1 MTDRPGLLEGAAQAL
16 RDHGLTAG
24 LTALI
29 EESGHVVIVE
39 PGHPL
44 WASASAR
51 PDIAPFAQEPVP
63 EPGPEDMRALI
74 PPLTRRQVFIALHR
88 LGLISAAEAVAAAS
102 TGAVPAALE
111 PVFAALPEPEQTD
124 ARVTF
129 AAFQMAY
136 RLDPM
141 TAMIAAASGMT
152 DPQIDAIW
160 TDFAA
165 V

>member
-1 MTDRPGLLEGAAQAL
+1 MEAQWRNAARTIL
-16 RDHGLTAG
+16 
-24 LTALI
+24 ALI
-29 EESGHVVIVE
+29 DETGHVVIVE
-39 PGHPL
+39 PGHAL

-51 PDIAPFAQEPVP
+51 PDIPPYVPDPDP
-63 EPGPEDMRALI
+63 EPEDARAAI

-88 LGLISAAEAVAAAS
+88 LGLITAAEAVAAAT
-102 TGAVPAALE
+102 TGTVPAALE

-141 TAMIAAASGMT
+141 TAMIAAVAGMT
-152 DPQIDAIW
+152 DEQIDGIW
-160 TDFAA
+160 TAFAS